1 MRGYSDYSQKDA
13 RPEGQTAAEIKRESI
28 EAEVAAEVHEP
39 TVQRVADAIN
49 QRATEIIN
57 QAAAHQ
63 IDIRFTDHGSLAV
76 AVGVSVKGEE
86 WLAAHLDPN
95 GQRWGKNGYVI
106 EPPYVQ
112 DIVYGAQDDGLDV
125 A

>member
-1 MRGYSDYSQKDA
+1 MRGYSDYSEKDA
-13 RPEGQTAAEIKRESI
+13 RPEGQTAAEIKREAI
-28 EAEVAAEVHEP
+28 EAEVAAEP
-39 TVQRVADAIN
+39 AP
-49 QRATEIIN
+49 
-57 QAAAHQ
+57 AAHQ
-63 IDIRFTDHGSLAV
+63 IDIRFTDHGSLVV

-95 GQRWGKNGYVI
+95 GQRWGKNGFVI
-106 EPPYVQ
+106 EPRYVQ